1 MVRDY
6 RPEGPAPCPTD
17 ATRNRSRVS
26 RSQAPI
32 IRKDTA
38 EMPCRIRRNIL
49 KPVANSML
57 AHLPWPTRYESPTAR
72 GRPRSTDAGWTQLG
86 KPDPTSATARHGRI
100 DPTVVEPPV
109 HHNHGATPHKLV
121 PSPTAAGI
129 DLPTPSSTARPPSPT
144 AAPVGGRSKDDLWPN
159 SLETT
164 KSGIHHNHGATPH
177 KLGPTPTTATPIGD
191 RTKDDVWPNSLRPT
205 KSGIHHNHGATPHKL
220 GPSPSAAENYRTTPS
235 PTAAPVGNR
244 EKDELWANSLRP
256 STVASHYRLSATARP
271 ETWVDI
277 DA

>member
-1 MVRDY
+1 MGRDY
-6 RPEGPAPCPTD
+6 RPEGPAPGPTD

-26 RSQAPI
+26 RSRAPI

-57 AHLPWPTRYESPTAR
+57 AHLPWPSRYESPTAR

-100 DPTVVEPPV
+100 DPTAVEPPV

-129 DLPTPSSTARPPSPT
+129 DRPTPSSTARPPSPT
-144 AAPVGGRSKDDLWPN
+144 AAPVGV
-159 SLETT
+159 
-164 KSGIHHNHGATPH
+164 
-177 KLGPTPTTATPIGD
+177 
-191 RTKDDVWPNSLRPT
+191 RTKDDLWPNSLRPT

-220 GPSPSAAENYRTTPS
+220 GPSPSAAENYRPTPS